1 MKSAR
6 HRKDRPLGGVNGT
19 VNGKGTLHPVV
30 CEACLK
36 PLPPGRQGTKR
47 FCSSDCRLLSWAVDA
62 LIKALKEGKAEGLRG
77 KVNAIA
83 GGLKVEVVHTWDGR
97 QPS

>member
-1 MKSAR
+1 MKSTTA
-6 HRKDRPLGGVNGT
+6 RKDRPLDGVNGT
-19 VNGKGTLHPVV
+19 IEGKGTQLAVV

-36 PLPPGRQGTKR
+36 PLPPGSRKTKH

-77 KVNAIA
+77 KVSAIA